1 MIIFTPYTLNG
12 TFFGQFDWFSC
23 SGSLNYICRH
33 TLIAH
38 RINSSSFY
46 HDETNFLQRVS
57 IISQMLIQETKHGH
71 SNKTLMALHLSSEF

>member
-1 MIIFTPYTLNG
+1 MIIFTPYR
-12 TFFGQFDWFSC
+12 Q
-23 SGSLNYICRH
+23 

-38 RINSSSFY
+38 RINSRSFY
-46 HDETNFLQRVS
+46 HDEMNFFAKNS